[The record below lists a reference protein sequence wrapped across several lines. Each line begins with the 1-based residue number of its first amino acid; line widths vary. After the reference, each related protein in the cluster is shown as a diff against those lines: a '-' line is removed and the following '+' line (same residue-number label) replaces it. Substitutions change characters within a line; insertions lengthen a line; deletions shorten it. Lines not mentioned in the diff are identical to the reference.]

1 MEKLNICQLIG
12 EATEYDKKQAL
23 EVKKPKS
30 WCKSVSAFANGIGGK
45 LVWGIAD
52 DDTLVGLAD
61 AKGDA
66 EKISETIKTHL
77 DPIPDFNLSFVK
89 AEGKNFVVLDV
100 LSGGQTPY
108 YYIGDGQMQA
118 FVRVGNESVVASM
131 SKHKELVLKGSNMS
145 YDSLVSRWKFE
156 DMAFTVLRAT
166 YFKRTNRSFEDSD
179 YESFGIVNEKGELTN
194 AGALLADYSPVRHSR
209 LFCTRWNG
217 LDKANGVMDALDDE
231 EYTGSLVTLLQAG
244 LDFVR
249 RNSKKAWRKTSDN
262 RLEYPEYP
270 ERAVE
275 EGLVNALIH
284 RNYLE
289 LGSEVHIDM
298 YDDRL
303 EIFSPGGLLDGGS
316 IKDMDVMN
324 MASRR
329 RNPVLADIFSRL
341 KYMERRGSGFKKI
354 VSAYKGHDGY
364 TEGMDPKFSTPW
376 NCFILTLPKFNV
388 DGVEGVYVIPDNVTE
403 HGGQTS
409 GQTGGQTSGQT
420 SGQTDVDA
428 TIAEV
433 LRLIKEN
440 PKITRKMLS
449 NTIGVAPSTIQ
460 KHINR
465 LKEEGFIFRIGGD
478 FGGYWE
484 IINKEEK

>member
-1 MEKLNICQLIG
+1 MEQLDICQLIG

-61 AKGDA
+61 AKGDS
-66 EKISETIKTHL
+66 EKISEAIKSHI
-77 DPIPDFNLSFVK
+77 DPIPDFKLSFAK
-89 AEGKNFVVLDV
+89 CEDKEFVVLDV
-100 LSGGQTPY
+100 MPGAQTPY

-118 FVRVGNESVVASM
+118 FVRVGNESVVASVA
-131 SKHKELVLKGSNMS
+131 KHKELVLKGSNVS
-145 YDSLVSRWKFE
+145 YDSQVSRWRFE

-217 LDKANGVMDALDDE
+217 VDKANGVMDALDDV
-231 EYTGSLVTLLQAG
+231 EYSGSLVTLLQAG
-244 LDFVR
+244 MDFVR
-249 RNSKKAWRKTSDN
+249 RNSKKTWRKTPDN

-303 EIFSPGGLLDGGS
+303 EIYSPGGLMDGGS

-329 RNPVLADIFSRL
+329 RNPVLADVFNRL

-354 VSAYKGHDGY
+354 ISAYKEHEGY
-364 TEGMDPKFSTPW
+364 KEGIDPAFSTPW
-376 NCFILTLPKFNV
+376 DSFILTLPKFNV
-388 DGVEGVYVIPDNVTE
+388 VGIEGVYVSAANDTE
-403 HGGQTS
+403 SNNEPS
-409 GQTGGQTSGQT
+409 GQADNFTETLQKLYRNLTEIDRKIVELIVSNKFVTTTQMATQIGKSRQT
-420 SGQTDVDA
+420 VA
-428 TIAEV
+428 T
-433 LRLIKEN
+433 RIKELQE
-440 PKITRKMLS
+440 R
-449 NTIGVAPSTIQ
+449 GVV
-460 KHINR
+460 K
-465 LKEEGFIFRIGGD
+465 RIGPD
-478 FGGYWE
+478 KGGFWE
-484 IINKEEK
+484 ILQ

>member
-1 MEKLNICQLIG
+1 MKQLDIRQLIG
-12 EATEYDKKQAL
+12 ETTEYDKKQAL

-52 DDTLVGLAD
+52 DDTLVGLTD

-66 EKISETIKTHL
+66 EKISEAIKTHI
-77 DPIPDFNLSFVK
+77 DPIPDFNLSFAKCEDKELVL
-89 AEGKNFVVLDV
+89 LDV
-100 LSGGQTPY
+100 MPGKQTPY

-118 FVRVGNESVVASM
+118 FVRVGNESVVAST
-131 SKHKELVLKGSNMS
+131 SKHKDLVLKGSNMS
-145 YDSLVSRWKFE
+145 YDSLVSRWKFD

-179 YESFGIVNEKGELTN
+179 YESFGIINEKGELTN

-231 EYTGSLVTLLQAG
+231 EYSGSLITLLQAG

-249 RNSKKAWRKTSDN
+249 RNTKKAWCKTHDN

-275 EGLVNALIH
+275 EGLVNAIIH

-298 YDDRL
+298 YDDRM
-303 EIFSPGGLLDGGS
+303 EIYSPGGLMDGSS
-316 IKDMDVMN
+316 IKEMDVMN

-341 KYMERRGSGFKKI
+341 KYMERRGSGFRKI
-354 VSAYKGHDGY
+354 IAAYKEHEGY
-364 TEGMDPKFSTPW
+364 TEGIKPIFSTPW
-376 NCFILTLPKFNV
+376 DSFVLVLPKFNIDGV
-388 DGVEGVYVIPDNVTE
+388 DGVFISSDDVSDYS
-403 HGGQTS
+403 GQTG

-420 SGQTDVDA
+420 GVDT

-433 LRLIKEN
+433 LRLIEEN
-440 PKITRKMLS
+440 PQITRKALS
-449 NTIGVAPSTIQ
+449 ETIGVASSAIQ

-465 LKEEGFIFRIGGD
+465 LKAEGTIRRVGGD
-478 FGGYWE
+478 YGGYWE
-484 IINKEEK
+484 IIK

>member
-1 MEKLNICQLIG
+1 MCMEQLDIRQLVG
-12 EATEYDKKQAL
+12 ETTEYDKKQAL

-66 EKISETIKTHL
+66 EKISEAIKTHI
-77 DPIPDFNLSFVK
+77 DPIPDFNLSFAK
-89 AEGKNFVVLDV
+89 CEDKEFVVLDV
-100 LSGGQTPY
+100 MPGKQTPY

-118 FVRVGNESVVASM
+118 FVRVGNESVVAST

-145 YDSLVSRWKFE
+145 YDSLVSRWRFE

-166 YFKRTNRSFEDSD
+166 YFKRTNRSFGDSD
-179 YESFGIVNEKGELTN
+179 YESFGIINEKGELTN

-217 LDKANGVMDALDDE
+217 LDKANGVIDALDDE
-231 EYTGSLVTLLQAG
+231 EYSGSLVTLLQAG

-249 RNSKKAWRKTSDN
+249 RNSKKAWSKTPDN

-303 EIFSPGGLLDGGS
+303 EIYSPGGLMDGGS
-316 IKDMDVMN
+316 IKDMDIMN

-341 KYMERRGSGFKKI
+341 KFMERRGSGFRKI
-354 VSAYKGHDGY
+354 MSAYKGHDGY
-364 TEGMDPKFSTPW
+364 TEGMNPIFSTPW
-376 NCFILTLPKFNV
+376 DSFVLVLPKFNIDGV
-388 DGVEGVYVIPDNVTE
+388 DGVYISSEDVTD
-403 HGGQTS
+403 HG
-409 GQTGGQTSGQT
+409 GQTGGQT
-420 SGQTDVDA
+420 DVD
-428 TIAEV
+428 TTMAEV

-440 PKITRKMLS
+440 PQITRKVLS
-449 NTIGVAPSTIQ
+449 QTIGVASSAIQ

-465 LKEEGFIFRIGGD
+465 LKAEGVIRRVGGD
-478 FGGYWE
+478 YGGHWE
-484 IINKEEK
+484 VMQ

>member
-1 MEKLNICQLIG
+1 MEELDIRQLIG

-52 DDTLVGLAD
+52 DNTLVGLTD
-61 AKGDA
+61 ATGDS
-66 EKISETIKTHL
+66 EKISEAIKSHI
-77 DPIPDFNLSFVK
+77 DPIPDFKLSFAK
-89 AEGKNFVVLDV
+89 CEDKEFVVLDV
-100 LSGGQTPY
+100 MPGAQTPY

-118 FVRVGNESVVASM
+118 FVRVGNESVVASVA
-131 SKHKELVLKGSNMS
+131 KHKELVLKGSHLS
-145 YDSLVSRWKFE
+145 YDSQVSRWRFE

-166 YFKRTNRSFEDSD
+166 YFNRTNRSFEDSD
-179 YESFGIVNEKGELTN
+179 YESFGIINNKGELTN

-217 LDKANGVMDALDDE
+217 VDKANGVMDALDDE
-231 EYTGSLVTLLQAG
+231 EYSGSLISLLQAG
-244 LDFVR
+244 MDFVR
-249 RNSKKAWRKTSDN
+249 RNSKKAWRKTPDN

-303 EIFSPGGLLDGGS
+303 EIFSPGGLMDGGS

-329 RNPVLADIFSRL
+329 RNPVLADVFNRL

-354 VSAYKGHDGY
+354 ISAYKEHEGY
-364 TEGMDPKFSTPW
+364 KEGMDPAFSTPW
-376 NCFILTLPKFNV
+376 DSFVLTLPKFNV
-388 DGVEGVYVIPDNVTE
+388 DGVEGVYVSNGEDTEDNIE
-403 HGGQTS
+403 QGGQKS
-409 GQTGGQTSGQT
+409 GQKSGQKGGQKEEEK
-420 SGQTDVDA
+420 
-428 TIAEV
+428 TIDTI
-433 LRLIKEN
+433 LRLIKDN
-440 PKITRKMLS
+440 PSITRKVLAQTVGIS
-449 NTIGVAPSTIQ
+449 PSAIQ

-465 LKEEGFIFRIGGD
+465 LKTDGTIVRKGGD
-478 FGGYWE
+478 RGGYWE
-484 IINKEEK
+484 ILQ

>member
-1 MEKLNICQLIG
+1 
-12 EATEYDKKQAL
+12 
-23 EVKKPKS
+23 
-30 WCKSVSAFANGIGGK
+30 
-45 LVWGIAD
+45 
-52 DDTLVGLAD
+52 
-61 AKGDA
+61 
-66 EKISETIKTHL
+66 
-77 DPIPDFNLSFVK
+77 
-89 AEGKNFVVLDV
+89 
-100 LSGGQTPY
+100 
-108 YYIGDGQMQA
+108 
-118 FVRVGNESVVASM
+118 
-131 SKHKELVLKGSNMS
+131 
-145 YDSLVSRWKFE
+145 
-156 DMAFTVLRAT
+156 
-166 YFKRTNRSFEDSD
+166 
-179 YESFGIVNEKGELTN
+179 
-194 AGALLADYSPVRHSR
+194 
-209 LFCTRWNG
+209 
-217 LDKANGVMDALDDE
+217 
-231 EYTGSLVTLLQAG
+231 
-244 LDFVR
+244 
-249 RNSKKAWRKTSDN
+249 
-262 RLEYPEYP
+262 
-270 ERAVE
+270 VE

-376 NCFILTLPKFNV
+376 NCFVLTLPKFNV

-403 HGGQTS
+403 HGGQT
-409 GQTGGQTSGQT
+409 GGQTSGQT
-420 SGQTDVDA
+420 DIDA

-449 NTIGVAPSTIQ
+449 DAIGVASSTIQ

-465 LKEEGFIFRIGGD
+465 LKDEIFIRRIGGD